1 MTDDERVY
9 DRKRMHELLNKVY
22 ENQAAS
28 ILGEEKI
35 QNLSGNMV
43 NLQVEVQRLVNQ
55 VNIMAN
61 RITELETNL
70 KTYNKAVWILVSALA
85 SALVAWYIK

>member
-1 MTDDERVY
+1 MADEEKAY
-9 DRKRMHELLNKVY
+9 ERKRMHDLLNKVY

-35 QNLSGNMV
+35 QNLSGNLV